1 MYLVQNKFYMIYRNQ
16 FINIISFI
24 LSIIIFFSFSFI
36 LENTSKE
43 NFNNSEQ
50 NLQDNIIQGNENE
63 EEKDLENLKN
73 WYIEIPSISLIAP
86 IEEGTSK
93 EVLNNKV
100 GHFEETSRDYGNV
113 GLAAHNR
120 GYEKNYFENLKNVN
134 IGDEIIYNYYDL
146 KIKYIIDKNE
156 IIKNNDWTY
165 LENTEENKITVITC
179 VENQPEFRRC
189 VQASEIN

>member
-165 LENTEENKITVITC
+165 LENTEENKITLITC